1 MNIFDKLKFF
11 WFPVIGFSTFC
22 FSSVDGNEHSFSKDD
37 FYISLGG
44 GVLLPNDVSFEVTGS
59 EQIGGLTLNS
69 ISGDIKYD
77 TGYQLSG
84 IIGYDI
90 NEDFAFETELIYT
103 NFDYDQVDVSASGT
117 ITGTGAAVSFGVG
130 SFDIDGDISAFSML
144 FGPKVNFNLIDN
156 LGGYL
161 GGSVGFTSYNV
172 DIKSIAADTTL
183 ASEEDYLEFSS
194 KFKAGL
200 NYSVDENISLQF
212 DYGFNYVVAGE
223 DIYDDFTANSL
234 TARFNYSF

>member
-1 MNIFDKLKFF
+1 MQTGTNILFQKT
-11 WFPVIGFSTFC
+11 I
-22 FSSVDGNEHSFSKDD
+22 

-77 TGYQLSG
+77 TGYQFSG

-117 ITGTGAAVSFGVG
+117 ITGRCSSSFGVG

-144 FGPKVNFNLIDN
+144 FGPK
-156 LGGYL
+156 
-161 GGSVGFTSYNV
+161 S
-172 DIKSIAADTTL
+172 
-183 ASEEDYLEFSS
+183 
-194 KFKAGL
+194 
-200 NYSVDENISLQF
+200 
-212 DYGFNYVVAGE
+212 
-223 DIYDDFTANSL
+223 
-234 TARFNYSF
+234 

>member
-1 MNIFDKLKFF
+1 
-11 WFPVIGFSTFC
+11 
-22 FSSVDGNEHSFSKDD
+22 
-37 FYISLGG
+37 
-44 GVLLPNDVSFEVTGS
+44 
-59 EQIGGLTLNS
+59 
-69 ISGDIKYD
+69 
-77 TGYQLSG
+77 
-84 IIGYDI
+84 
-90 NEDFAFETELIYT
+90 
-103 NFDYDQVDVSASGT
+103 
-117 ITGTGAAVSFGVG
+117 
-130 SFDIDGDISAFSML
+130 ML

>member
-1 MNIFDKLKFF
+1 
-11 WFPVIGFSTFC
+11 
-22 FSSVDGNEHSFSKDD
+22 
-37 FYISLGG
+37 
-44 GVLLPNDVSFEVTGS
+44 
-59 EQIGGLTLNS
+59 
-69 ISGDIKYD
+69 
-77 TGYQLSG
+77 
-84 IIGYDI
+84 
-90 NEDFAFETELIYT
+90 
-103 NFDYDQVDVSASGT
+103 
-117 ITGTGAAVSFGVG
+117 
-130 SFDIDGDISAFSML
+130 ML

-161 GGSVGFTSYNV
+161 GGSLDFLQCRYSKVF
-172 DIKSIAADTTL
+172 AADTTL